1 MHDSQSQLGRRR
13 VLELAGTAT
22 LAGLAGCMD
31 GDGGNGD
38 DGSGDDGEA
47 ENETGDGDG
56 NETDADAVF
65 GSDDEEILLLFLENE
80 DGDPVSEG
88 VSVTVVPEGNDGMN
102 YRVES
107 QEEMEGG
114 EIEQPL
120 MEPDDYHIT
129 VEGEDF
135 EDVEETV
142 TVDEGQTEEVTLT
155 LEGAPAEGEADGETN
170 ATDEGEGSGDE

>member
-13 VLELAGTAT
+13 ILELSGAAT

-38 DGSGDDGEA
+38 DDEA
-47 ENETGDGDG
+47 ENGTGDGDG
-56 NETDADAVF
+56 NETDDADDVF

-129 VEGEDF
+129 VEGEGF

-142 TVDEGQTEEVTLT
+142 TVDEGQTEEVTVT